1 MPRTAHCRT
10 LGTRAGV
17 AIAIAL
23 VVCAAGLIPGSAWSP
38 GAATASPDT
47 GDEIRYTTVFQ
58 DPEDM
63 SRWRASLPWQ
73 DFSLEEHAIGL
84 INATPERQRITFAFR
99 DYNSMPVTEAL
110 LRAAK
115 RGVVVDGVIDGGE
128 AVRQAVKALVNGYQ
142 RPGGEFLPGLGPEH
156 AVVCGAP
163 DFTWYSC
170 IANSLGKSLMHNK
183 FLTFSSLDDGREH
196 VVVQTSENF
205 YGPTQYR
212 YYNDMVEID
221 GDHALYDTYAAYLE
235 ALKTQVRSDTF
246 FLHEPDGPNT
256 VFTSPRWQGPRT
268 SPEPDRTVDDT
279 IVERM
284 DEIDCSDGGSIRVAQ
299 MAFRADRAVI
309 MTKLLELERA
319 GCDIE
324 IVVSNADGAILA
336 PLVSAGIPV
345 HAFYV
350 AGKAA
355 TAERP
360 VRPAYYVHDKFW
372 LVDAKSTVTGRR
384 TKITYAGSSN
394 WRGDQQY
401 SDDLLLRMVDDGV
414 YDAYLSYWRLIRD
427 RAESL
432 QTAWSGQAETTVPVS
447 ALTATEAPNA
457 AGWNRSDVTLRIAAS
472 DGHNVAQ
479 SGLKRL
485 HVEMSGAQNGSWD
498 LLGEENGYRVNDFVV
513 SAEGT
518 TTVTYRAEDN
528 AGNVEP
534 DRTIDVRIDKTAPR
548 IDGLPRDDCRLW
560 PPDGRLER
568 VAKVTAADPP
578 SATGEGSGVAAFEVS
593 GDAADLAELDE
604 VITLGADDATV
615 DLRRQKGP
623 LGTSRTYAIRATA
636 SDVAGNT
643 ANATATCV
651 VPHSQGSST
660 K

>member
-1 MPRTAHCRT
+1 MPRTARCRT
-10 LGTRAGV
+10 LVACAGV
-17 AIAIAL
+17 ASAIAL
-23 VVCAAGLIPGSAWSP
+23 AVCAAGVIPGPAWGPSP
-38 GAATASPDT
+38 ATASADT
-47 GDEIRYTTVFQ
+47 GGEIRYTTVFQ
-58 DPEDM
+58 DPEDI
-63 SRWRASLPWQ
+63 SRWRSSLPWQ

-84 INATPERQRITFAFR
+84 IDATPERQRITFAFR

-128 AVRQAVKALVNGYQ
+128 AGRPAVKALVNGYQ
-142 RPGGEFLPGLGPEH
+142 RPGGEFLPGLGPQH

-163 DFTWYSC
+163 DFNWYSC

-183 FLTFSSLDDGREH
+183 FLTFSSLADGREH
-196 VVVQTSENF
+196 VVLQTSENF

-221 GDHALYDTYAAYLE
+221 GDHALYDTYVKYFQ

-246 FLHEPDGPNT
+246 FLREPDGPNT
-256 VFTSPRWQGPRT
+256 IFTSPRWQGPG
-268 SPEPDRTVDDT
+268 PEPDRTVDDT
-279 IVERM
+279 IVDRM
-284 DEIDCSDGGSIRVAQ
+284 NEIDCSEGGSIRVAQ
-299 MAFRADRAVI
+299 MAFRTERAVI
-309 MTKLLELERA
+309 VSKLLELKRA

-324 IVVSNADGAILA
+324 IVVSNADGPILA

-350 AGKAA
+350 ARKAA
-355 TAERP
+355 TATQ
-360 VRPAYYVHDKFW
+360 PARSAYFVHDKFW

-384 TKITYAGSSN
+384 TKIAYAGSSN

-401 SDDLLLRMVDDGV
+401 SDDLLLRMLDDGV
-414 YDAYLSYWRLIRD
+414 YDAYLSYWRLIRA

-432 QTAWSGQAETTVPVS
+432 QDAWSGGAETTLPVS
-447 ALTATEAPNA
+447 VGTATEAPNA
-457 AGWNRSDVTLRIAAS
+457 AAGWNRSVVTLRIAAS
-472 DGHNVAQ
+472 DGHNVSQ

-485 HVEMSGAQNGSWD
+485 HVEMTGAQNGSWD
-498 LLGEENGYRVNDFVV
+498 LLGEENGYRVGDFVV

-518 TTVTYRAEDN
+518 TTVTYHAEDN

-534 DRTIDVRIDKTAPR
+534 DHTIDVRIDKTAPR

-560 PPDGRLER
+560 PPNGQLER
-568 VAKVTAADPP
+568 VATVTAADPP
-578 SATGEGSGVAAFEVS
+578 STTGEGSGVTGFEVS
-593 GDAADLAELDE
+593 GDPADVAALDE
-604 VITLGADDATV
+604 VITQAADGATV
-615 DLRRQKGP
+615 DLRRHKGP
-623 LGTSRTYAIRATA
+623 FGTSRTYAIRATA

-643 ANATATCV
+643 ASATASCV
-651 VPHSQGSST
+651 VPHSQGSRP